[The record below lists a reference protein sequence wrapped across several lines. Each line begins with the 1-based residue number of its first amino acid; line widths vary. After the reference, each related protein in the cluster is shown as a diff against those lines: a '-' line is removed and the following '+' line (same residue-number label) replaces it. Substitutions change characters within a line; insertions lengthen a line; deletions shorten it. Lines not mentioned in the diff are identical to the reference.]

1 VDCRQFDEQVVRLD
15 QISDIADEFIRV
27 RLLRITGVDLNL
39 FDFDH
44 DLTWMAFFLSPDEK
58 VYGRYGGRDAAGPD
72 TRNSPAGLRFAMQA
86 ALKAHQRGDKGQ
98 PAERGEPLYIERV
111 PRALNFRGCIH
122 CHQTKEI
129 RRDDLIAAGKW
140 KREDVWVYP
149 LPENVGLTL
158 DKDKGNLI
166 RKVAP
171 ASASD
176 RAGIK
181 PGDVVQKINGHSVN
195 SFGDAQYALHKGP
208 TKGKIA
214 VSWLHDGKAMT
225 AEMTL
230 AEGWRKTNITWRPS
244 LLDLLPSLTLFGVD
258 LSAKEKKAL
267 GFGEKQL
274 AFRQQKPV
282 HSEARA
288 MGVEEN
294 DIIFGIDNQRLEMS
308 MREFLSYVRRN
319 YLVGD
324 RATLNLIRNGKR
336 VELPIKLK

>member
-1 VDCRQFDEQVVRLD
+1 M
-15 QISDIADEFIRV
+15 
-27 RLLRITGVDLNL
+27 RLLRITGVDLHL

-72 TRNSPAGLRFAMQA
+72 TRNTVAGLKFAMQA
-86 ALKAHQRGDKGQ
+86 ALQAHKRGERGQ
-98 PAERGEPLYIERV
+98 PREPAEPLFIERV

-140 KREDVWVYP
+140 KREEVWVYP

-158 DKDKGNLI
+158 DKDKGNLV
-166 RKVAP
+166 RTVQP
-171 ASASD
+171 ASAAD
-176 RAGIK
+176 RAGLK
-181 PGDVVQKINGHSVN
+181 SGDIVQSINRYSVN
-195 SFGDAQYALHKGP
+195 SFADAQYALHKSP
-208 TKGKIA
+208 IKGEVP
-214 VSWLHDGKAMT
+214 VSWLHEGKPVT
-225 AEMTL
+225 ANLKL
-230 AEGWRKTNITWRPS
+230 ADGWRKTNLTWRPS
-244 LLDLLPSLTLFGVD
+244 LLDMLPSLTLFGPD
-258 LSAKEKKAL
+258 LSAKEKKDL
-267 GFGEKQL
+267 GLADKQL
-274 AFRQQKPV
+274 AFRQERPV

-294 DIIFGIDNQRLEMS
+294 DIIIGIDNQRLDMT

-324 RATLNLIRNGKR
+324 RATLNIIRNGKR
-336 VELPIKLK
+336 MELPIKLK